1 MPQELER
8 VRWLND
14 ESSLHQCWHFHW
26 CRNGMVH
33 KIVWRLHTWWG
44 SWMCLQL
51 FRLHLQPRDSL
62 FLRTGSP
69 MLVQNKMPHLF
80 ASDSVTIRFFF
91 LLLCYLGFLAAGGH
105 CNELNSLLNTNTRW
119 WEFWTRW
126 TRRYKSSSLT
136 FHASLLAL
144 RRSTTAEVNET
155 VESHN
160 WFLMAKTIFCFR
172 LRPAAWKPLH

>member
-1 MPQELER
+1 MEWYTKSFDNCIL
-8 VRWLND
+8 D
-14 ESSLHQCWHFHW
+14 EDPECAFNSSEYTFSRAIPYFCGQDP
-26 CRNGMVH
+26 R
-33 KIVWRLHTWWG
+33 
-44 SWMCLQL
+44 CLYEI
-51 FRLHLQPRDSL
+51 
-62 FLRTGSP
+62 
-69 MLVQNKMPHLF
+69 KMPHLF
-80 ASDSVTIRFFF
+80 ASDSVTIGFFF
-91 LLLCYLGFLAAGGH
+91 LLCYLGFHAAGGH
-105 CNELNSLLNTNTRW
+105 CNELNSLLNTNTQW